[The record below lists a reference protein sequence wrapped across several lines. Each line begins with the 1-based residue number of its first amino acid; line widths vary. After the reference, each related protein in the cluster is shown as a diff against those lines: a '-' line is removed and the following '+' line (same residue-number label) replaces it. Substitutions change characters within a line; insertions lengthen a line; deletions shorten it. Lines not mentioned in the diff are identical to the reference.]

1 MTNQE
6 IKQEIL
12 DLLGGIEREGIKET
26 IDYLNDSDFF
36 RTGCHSHHM
45 YFGGLARHS
54 LEACHYA
61 LNHNQSEPRESVI
74 ISSLLHDTCTSHSR
88 ATYGI
93 RGHGS
98 RSVKILERICHLNL
112 TSDEREAILLHMHGD
127 APQMQ
132 TNSLARLVWKADKV
146 SAAGKAKL
154 N

>member
-36 RTGCHSHHM
+36 RTGCHSHHR

-61 LNHNQSEPRESVI
+61 LNHIQSEPRESVI

-93 RGHGS
+93 RRHGS
-98 RSVKILERICHLNL
+98 HSVKILERICHLNL
-112 TSDEREAILLHMHGD
+112 TSDEREAILLHMHGN